1 VELPQLAE
9 FARLA
14 TPLARFGKV
23 GRAASKQKVAGSSP
37 AGRAIILN
45 LIGKKG
51 IRKTAVHPRSTAK
64 SAEGRVLRAPED
76 LSFLSFFQTFRRLL
90 PRIPASL
97 CELSRK
103 RNTYW

>member
-1 VELPQLAE
+1 
-9 FARLA
+9 
-14 TPLARFGKV
+14 
-23 GRAASKQKVAGSSP
+23 
-37 AGRAIILN
+37 LN

-51 IRKTAVHPRSTAK
+51 IRKTSVHPRSTAK

-76 LSFLSFFQTFRRLL
+76 LSLLSFCQTFRRLL
-90 PRIPASL
+90 RPIPASL

>member
-1 VELPQLAE
+1 MSWTERLP
-9 FARLA
+9 
-14 TPLARFGKV
+14 
-23 GRAASKQKVAGSSP
+23 SKQKVAGSSP

-45 LIGKKG
+45 LIRKKG

-97 CELSRK
+97 CEPSRK
-103 RNTYW
+103 RNTCWLFWLANPVHAKRDLLYY